1 MVPAGVAVA
10 ANEAQDLS
18 HPHGAYQVQQ
28 KYKARD
34 LPGAA
39 GCVDL
44 SSNVTI
50 KSVPPEETASLPMH
64 NHCAINMYVYIS
76 ITQNI
81 PLPITREDSPSEQ
94 QLHCSPNPK
103 NLLPKI
109 SPQNPSGTTLP
120 ASLSPRGHPCGTR
133 FRVGDVEDVI
143 VPHQELIVG
152 KTQAAHGV
160 VGRREFNAF
169 VCHVVHRHC
178 AWMGIGCCSSA
189 DLERGQRGIGH

>member
-1 MVPAGVAVA
+1 MAVA

-76 ITQNI
+76 ITQKI

-94 QLHCSPNPK
+94 QLHCSPDPK
-103 NLLPKI
+103 NLLP
-109 SPQNPSGTTLP
+109 
-120 ASLSPRGHPCGTR
+120 
-133 FRVGDVEDVI
+133 
-143 VPHQELIVG
+143 
-152 KTQAAHGV
+152 
-160 VGRREFNAF
+160 
-169 VCHVVHRHC
+169 
-178 AWMGIGCCSSA
+178 
-189 DLERGQRGIGH
+189 